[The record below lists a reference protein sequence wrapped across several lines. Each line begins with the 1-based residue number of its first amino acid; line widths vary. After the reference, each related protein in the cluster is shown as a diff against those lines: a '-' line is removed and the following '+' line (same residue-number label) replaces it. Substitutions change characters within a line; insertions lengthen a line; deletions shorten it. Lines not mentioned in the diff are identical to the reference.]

1 MGKKL
6 VHHQVLQDEQGNDIS
21 VKDFTSGTAVF
32 SRPINTVYNEGFSAL
47 LLVQGTGSLDMD
59 ISYELSLDGDI
70 WFTPSTTDGASL
82 TTTGAIATAVTE
94 SEWIIYTPQVAPF
107 TRFKLDPDA
116 TGSWTVN
123 YIHQER
129 GN

>member
-6 VHHQVLQDEQGNDIS
+6 VHQQFLQDENGDDIN
-21 VKDFTSGTAVF
+21 VKAFTSGTAVF
-32 SRPINTVYNEGFSAL
+32 SRPINTSYNEGFSSL
-47 LLVQGTGSLDMD
+47 LLVQGTGTLDMD
-59 ISYELSLDGDI
+59 VSYELSLDGSI
-70 WFTPSTTDGASL
+70 WFEPSTTDGASL

-116 TGSWTVN
+116 TGSWTVH
-123 YIHQER
+123 YVHQER